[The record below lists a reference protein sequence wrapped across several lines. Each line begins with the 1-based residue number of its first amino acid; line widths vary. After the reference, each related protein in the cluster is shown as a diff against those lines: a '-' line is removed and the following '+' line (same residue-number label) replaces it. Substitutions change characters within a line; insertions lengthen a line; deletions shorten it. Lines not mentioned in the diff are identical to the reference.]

1 MNKLV
6 VLVSFILVLI
16 TLLVRSYH
24 LPETF
29 MFAEDEEDLSLRVKQ
44 IVIDRQPTLISAKFS
59 ATGLYLP
66 PGYLYGL
73 IPFFLLTDF
82 HPQAAMIVVVVLS
95 GLAALFIFLAGYY
108 LGGLPTGFVAWAL
121 YAFWPV
127 IHTWDRI
134 FWNPN
139 LILPASALVAL
150 ALVKNSPV
158 LAAIGSGLALQS
170 HPQAVILTLFTFL
183 YFHRRWPIV
192 LSILFLSLS
201 PLVLFELRHG
211 FIISQ
216 GLLAQSHI
224 TFRLYYLLFI
234 YPFIILGLSWL
245 FTRHSLLFI
254 FPILFLIVN
263 LPQVFN
269 QPARPDN
276 LARKLTLVNS
286 ALDLIKSGQASPN
299 IQINGNAAGF
309 HYLIWYAARQRGYTE
324 TIAFHESWDQPPPGT
339 VVIKP

>member
-6 VLVSFILVLI
+6 VISLVLI
-16 TLLVRSYH
+16 TILVRSYR
-24 LPETF
+24 LSQTF
-29 MFAEDEEDLSLRVKQ
+29 MFAEDEEDLGLRVKQ

-66 PGYLYGL
+66 SGYLYGL

-95 GLAALFIFLAGYY
+95 GFAALFIFLAGYY

-139 LILPASALVAL
+139 LVLPASALVAL

-192 LSILFLSLS
+192 LAILFLSVS
-201 PLVLFELRHG
+201 PLLLFELRHN
-211 FIISQ
+211 FVV
-216 GLLAQSHI
+216 SHAFLNNSNFV
-224 TFRLYYLLFI
+224 FRPYYLLFI
-234 YPFIILGLSWL
+234 YPFLILGLAWI
-245 FTRHSLLFI
+245 FTRHRFLLI
-254 FPILFLIVN
+254 FPVLFFIIN
-263 LPQVFN
+263 LPQIFH